1 MKTGAFE
8 NHTNKNHKHPHFSSL
23 VYLAH
28 VDGSL
33 DSEEEKML
41 LDFAKRIG
49 INKEDYTNMMANPMQ
64 YPITRVSNSEARLR
78 CIFDMFKVV
87 FADYDFDNRERR
99 FVYKYALQLGFS
111 KTNVRKVVNR
121 SIAMF
126 SSKFDFE
133 DYANFIRR

>member
-8 NHTNKNHKHPHFSSL
+8 NRNDKTHKYPHFASL

-33 DSEEEKML
+33 HQEEEKML
-41 LDFAKRIG
+41 LEFAKRLDIS
-49 INKEDYTNMMANPMQ
+49 KEDYKNIMANPMQ
-64 YPITRVSNSEARLR
+64 CPVKRVSNSEARLR
-78 CIFDMFKVV
+78 RIFDMFRVV
-87 FADYDFDNRERR
+87 FADYDFDDRERI

-126 SSKFDFE
+126 TGKFDFE

>member
-1 MKTGAFE
+1 MKTEAE
-8 NHTNKNHKHPHFSSL
+8 NRNDKTHKYPHFASL

-28 VDGSL
+28 ADGSL
-33 DSEEEKML
+33 HHDEEKL
-41 LDFAKRIG
+41 LLEFAKRLMIS
-49 INKEDYTNMMANPMQ
+49 KEDYKKIMANPGQ
-64 YPITRVSNSEARLR
+64 YPIKRVTNSEARLR
-78 CIFDMFKVV
+78 RMFDMFKVV
-87 FADYDFDNRERR
+87 FADLDFDDRERI

-126 SSKFDFE
+126 TGKFDFE